1 MAIKFHLAGVMGH
14 PVMHSRSPLMHG
26 YWFEQ
31 QGIKGAYLPLD
42 IAPNN
47 LKAALR
53 ALPVLGFQGC
63 NLTIP
68 HKQAALKIVDVCD
81 DVARKIGAI
90 SCVVV
95 QSDGTLFGTNND
107 WLGFLGNL
115 NQEFPHWQKEIN
127 SAVVIGAGGGARAI
141 CYALIQA
148 GIGAITVVNRTE
160 KTAQKLAKDLGHPIT
175 VQNWDHRHAILAL
188 ADLVVNTT
196 NQGMVGQPALDL
208 KISHLNPNA
217 IVADIIYTPLLSPL
231 LVAAAQRGNRTING
245 LGMLLHQGIPAWEKW
260 FGRSP
265 TVDETL
271 VSVMKKDLLR

>member
-1 MAIKFHLAGVMGH
+1 M
-14 PVMHSRSPLMHG
+14 
-26 YWFEQ
+26 
-31 QGIKGAYLPLD
+31 
-42 IAPNN
+42 
-47 LKAALR
+47 
-53 ALPVLGFQGC
+53 
-63 NLTIP
+63 
-68 HKQAALKIVDVCD
+68 
-81 DVARKIGAI
+81 
-90 SCVVV
+90 
-95 QSDGTLFGTNND
+95 
-107 WLGFLGNL
+107 
-115 NQEFPHWQKEIN
+115 
-127 SAVVIGAGGGARAI
+127 
-141 CYALIQA
+141 
-148 GIGAITVVNRTE
+148 
-160 KTAQKLAKDLGHPIT
+160 
-175 VQNWDHRHAILAL
+175 QNWDHRHAILAL